1 MLKKS
6 CPVLCPFESLL
17 KPIYWLGLRVFLAN
31 IFWQSGWLKFQD
43 MVLAKNLFGK
53 DFNLPESLTL
63 VFSVYTYAY
72 LETIGAV
79 LLAVG
84 LFTRFIS
91 ILLIGLSVF
100 SQFYGVDLPDH
111 YFWMFAFAALVIYGP
126 GKISLDFIIWEKYGC
141 KNVLKK

>member
-43 MVLAKNLFGK
+43 MVLAKNLFGQ

-63 VFSVYTYAY
+63 VFSVYT
-72 LETIGAV
+72 L
-79 LLAVG
+79 
-84 LFTRFIS
+84 S
-91 ILLIGLSVF
+91 LI
-100 SQFYGVDLPDH
+100 H
-111 YFWMFAFAALVIYGP
+111 I
-126 GKISLDFIIWEKYGC
+126 
-141 KNVLKK
+141 